1 MVETLTDNKNRTLPE
16 IRSVFD
22 KNGGNLGS
30 AGSVAW
36 IFTKKGLVTVERQG
50 VDEDKVM
57 EAALEAGADDVQESG
72 EVLEIYTPPES
83 FVAVKEALDAAG
95 IKSASAEIMMVP
107 SSTTTI
113 TGKPAEQMLRLLE
126 MLEDHDDVQRVS
138 SNMDIA
144 QEELERLSA

>member
-16 IRSVFD
+16 IRSIFD
-22 KNGGNLGS
+22 KNGGNIGS

-36 IFTKKGLVTVERQG
+36 IFTKKGLIAIERKG
-50 VDEDKVM
+50 VDEDRVM
-57 EAALEAGADDVQESG
+57 EVALEAGADDVQESG
-72 EVLEIYTPPES
+72 DVLEVYTAPDA
-83 FVAVKEALDAAG
+83 FVSVKEALDAAG
-95 IKSASAEIMMVP
+95 FTAASAEVVMVP
-107 SSTTTI
+107 SSSTSI

-144 QEELERLSA
+144 QDELERLSA